1 MITTYT
7 ILVIVAFF
15 FVPCSCNFMSRLLS
29 RWGTKFLGG
38 GAIGVTVNDS
48 CSVFITSFLQGAKT
62 DAGFYWAGFVGLF
75 FLSIHAFS
83 TF

>member
-1 MITTYT
+1 M
-7 ILVIVAFF
+7 
-15 FVPCSCNFMSRLLS
+15 
-29 RWGTKFLGG
+29 
-38 GAIGVTVNDS
+38 NDS